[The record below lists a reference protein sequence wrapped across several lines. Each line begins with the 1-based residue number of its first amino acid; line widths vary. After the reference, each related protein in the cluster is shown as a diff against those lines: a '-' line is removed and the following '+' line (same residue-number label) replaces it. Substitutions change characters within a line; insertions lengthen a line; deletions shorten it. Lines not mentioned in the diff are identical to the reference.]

1 MTLLSARGVAAGY
14 NNQAVVRDFSIDVDP
29 GQIVALLGANGAGKT
44 TTLLTLSGALPPLAG
59 SIAIDG
65 EDRVAPL
72 HVNAKRGLGL
82 VSEDRSIFRSLTVAE
97 NLRVGRCDRD
107 LVLHLFPELK
117 PRVKLKAGLYPAVSS
132 KCLASAAC
140 WPVGRSSF

>member
-82 VSEDRSIFRSLTVAE
+82 VRTAQSFVA
-97 NLRVGRCDRD
+97 LRW
-107 LVLHLFPELK
+107 
-117 PRVKLKAGLYPAVSS
+117 PRTFV
-132 KCLASAAC
+132 
-140 WPVGRSSF
+140 